1 MVFKNDKAVSPVV
14 ATLVLVVVAIIGAAA
29 VGALLGAFSSDV
41 SDEASAGE
49 TSSASSAEI
58 LIAGSTTV
66 QPVSELLA
74 EAFMED
80 HKGVKVT
87 VQAGGSG
94 AGVSSAGM
102 GIVDIGAASRA
113 VKDDEA
119 AKYPDLQ
126 THQIGG
132 SAVVVIGNYATGF
145 NVTQDELYDAYMNN
159 DPTAITT
166 GTVNTLYQRAEE
178 SGTEDTFVEWL
189 EERDDNIDT
198 DGDGTTDDNDEDT
211 FSIDG
216 DVEGATGNQ
225 GLLEAV
231 AGTANSIG
239 FVDFG
244 YAEGSSDV
252 VILGIVDDESGNTY
266 GYDAID
272 SDAILDEL
280 ADGNGDAY
288 VTSLTRPLNYI
299 TNGEPNTMQQS
310 FITFAQSPGAA
321 EYFEAVG
328 YFPITAFA

>member
-1 MVFKNDKAVSPVV
+1 MLFKNDKAVSPVV

-49 TSSASSAEI
+49 TSSASSSE
-58 LIAGSTTV
+58 LLVAGSTTV

-87 VQAGGSG
+87 VQGGGSG

-113 VKDDEA
+113 VKDTELD
-119 AKYPDLQ
+119 KYPDLQ

-132 SAVVVIGNYATGF
+132 SAVVVIANTAAQVADEVSKAELEDLFINGTAGSTIGGNFSG
-145 NVTQDELYDAYMNN
+145 NVT
-159 DPTAITT
+159 P
-166 GTVNTLYQRAEE
+166 YQRSEE
-178 SGTEDTFVEWL
+178 SGTEDTFKEWFSKTA
-189 EERDDNIDT
+189 EIDS
-198 DGDGTTDDNDEDT
+198 G
-211 FSIDG
+211 
-216 DVEGATGNQ
+216 VEGVTGNS
-225 GLLEAV
+225 GVLSAV
-231 AGTANSIG
+231 QDDSDGIG

-244 YAEGSSDV
+244 YADGAV
-252 VILGIVDDESGNTY
+252 GIKTLGI
-266 GYDAID
+266 YDAEIGSVMTPT
-272 SDAILDEL
+272 SDNIKKEL
-280 ADGNGDAY
+280 AATGTNVDTYY
-288 VTSLTRPLNYI
+288 VHALTRPLNYI
-299 TNGEPNTMQQS
+299 TNGEPNTMQQA